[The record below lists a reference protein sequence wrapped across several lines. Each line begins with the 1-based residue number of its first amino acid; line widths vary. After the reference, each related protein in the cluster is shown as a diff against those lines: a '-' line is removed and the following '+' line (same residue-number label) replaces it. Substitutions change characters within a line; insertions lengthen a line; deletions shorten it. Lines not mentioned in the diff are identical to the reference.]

1 MKAAAPATAPL
12 FRDKADMLVQAG
24 DLIVYGHA
32 LGRCAGLRYAK
43 VLEVVW
49 SGQPVNLYDG
59 TGNEAHAARLRVHGV
74 DDDWSHNAPKLL
86 SKPSILSFGSRVLVL
101 GGHQVPTAIRDLLAT
116 VTP

>member
-1 MKAAAPATAPL
+1 MKAAAPTTAPV
-12 FRDKADMLVQAG
+12 FRDKAGRKVQAG
-24 DLIVYGHA
+24 NVIVYGHA

-43 VLEVVW
+43 VLGVVW

-74 DDDWSHNAPKLL
+74 DDDWAHNAPKLL

-101 GGHQVPTAIRDLLAT
+101 TADQVPGVIASLLAA
-116 VTP
+116 VQP